1 MAGHI
6 LFFTSQFLFSLTL
19 AQRIKWYKNVPT
31 LFTSAYYKNQQV
43 PSEGA
48 STKPPCIIGGSPPF
62 SRRRGAARHRPS
74 SVRPSSARRLLSSFC
89 CPHSPLRPS
98 VRSFRG
104 VAQSL
109 TPLPLPLSP
118 RSLARSSTKPHHR
131 CTFVRS
137 LARFDRPSLSPSIS
151 LPSFVHSNRVECRS
165 FLTLCA
171 GKLKHF
177 RQNFEVRTHF
187 APIPTRMSCRP
198 PSYLHVEKGPR
209 GLGTFIICPPASAV
223 NRGCGIERTNERN
236 ASVSANKRPSWRGPR
251 CSVLSRFLP
260 SIGPPPAPFPVAHQN
275 LA

>member
-1 MAGHI
+1 M
-6 LFFTSQFLFSLTL
+6 
-19 AQRIKWYKNVPT
+19 AQRIKWCKNVPT

-89 CPHSPLRPS
+89 CPHSPLRPFVRFVAWLS
-98 VRSFRG
+98 RSLPSLSLSPLVRSLVR
-104 VAQSL
+104 
-109 TPLPLPLSP
+109 PLSP
-118 RSLARSSTKPHHR
+118 IIVARSFARSLASIVP
-131 CTFVRS
+131 
-137 LARFDRPSLSPSIS
+137 LSPLSIS

-177 RQNFEVRTHF
+177 RQNFEGRTHF

-198 PSYLHVEKGPR
+198 PSYLHVER
-209 GLGTFIICPPASAV
+209 ETRCLGTFIICPPASAV
-223 NRGCGIERTNERN
+223 NRGCGIERTNETR
-236 ASVSANKRPSWRGPR
+236 A
-251 CSVLSRFLP
+251 
-260 SIGPPPAPFPVAHQN
+260 
-275 LA
+275 